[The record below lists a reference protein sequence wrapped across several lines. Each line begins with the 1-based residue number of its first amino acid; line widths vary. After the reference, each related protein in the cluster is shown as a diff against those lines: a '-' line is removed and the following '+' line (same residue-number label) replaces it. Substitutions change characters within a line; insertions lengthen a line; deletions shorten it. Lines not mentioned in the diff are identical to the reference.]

1 MRKLTS
7 LAARGAVVTLL
18 AGAALSVTGVGNAQA
33 ASLGANIAA
42 TAKGQIGAGP
52 CGLNNKGSYWGRG
65 TKQTGSCGPHHTEA
79 HAWCADF
86 VGWVWWKN
94 GVGGKMN
101 QLDNLASSFTKYGS
115 PHSTPKVGD
124 AILYNLGPD
133 GYENDHVAIVV
144 AISGQKI
151 TVVGG
156 NQGIPGSV
164 SSHTWTSYKVGTKV
178 NNGTQTISGYVTPV
192 AR

>member
-7 LAARGAVVTLL
+7 LAAKGAATALL
-18 AGAALSVTGVGNAQA
+18 ASTALAASGVAHAQA
-33 ASLGANIAA
+33 APLGAKIAT

-52 CGLNNKGSYWGRG
+52 CGLNGKGSYWGRG
-65 TKQTGSCGPHHTEA
+65 TSQTGSCGPNGTEA

-94 GVGGKMN
+94 GVGGNMRK
-101 QLDNLASSFTKYGS
+101 LDDLASSFTKYG
-115 PHSTPKVGD
+115 PMHSTPKVGD
-124 AILYNLGPD
+124 AILYNQHTPGVGD
-133 GYENDHVAIVV
+133 DHVAIVV
-144 AISGQKI
+144 AISGSKI

-156 NQGIPGSV
+156 NQGVPGSV
-164 SSHTWTSYKVGTKV
+164 SARTWKSYKVGTQV
-178 NNGTQTISGYVTPV
+178 NSLQRISGYVTPV

>member
-7 LAARGAVVTLL
+7 LAANGAVVTLL
-18 AGAALSVTGVGNAQA
+18 AGTALSVKGVGNAQA

-94 GVGGKMN
+94 GVGGRMN
-101 QLDNLASSFTKYGS
+101 ELTDGAASFTDYGS
-115 PHSTPKVGD
+115 LHGTPKVGD
-124 AILYNLGPD
+124 AILYNLGD
-133 GYENDHVAIVV
+133 GRFENDHVAIVV

-156 NQGIPGSV
+156 NQGKPGSV
-164 SSHTWTSYKVGTKV
+164 SAHHWPSYKVGTV
-178 NNGTQTISGYVTPV
+178 VNGTQKISGYVTPV